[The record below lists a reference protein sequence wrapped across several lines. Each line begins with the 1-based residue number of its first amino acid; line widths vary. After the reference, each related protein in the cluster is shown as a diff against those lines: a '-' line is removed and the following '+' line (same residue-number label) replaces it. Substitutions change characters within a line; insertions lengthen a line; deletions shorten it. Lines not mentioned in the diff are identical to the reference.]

1 MTIRDVLISLGFNV
15 DESSANKAEH
25 GVTNLKNKATKL
37 LGAIGIGFTLVQLNA
52 LAEEFNGIND
62 QIRQATDGMGEQKDI
77 QQQIL
82 SAANGCKTAYGD
94 MANTASKLMNS
105 DKTLFGSV
113 EEATEFVGLTTK
125 LFKTANK
132 SNQEISGLQEAL
144 NKSFAKGIVDTET
157 INQLYEK
164 APEAIKLIADSLGV
178 AKEKLMDMTT
188 NGQISL
194 AQLKNAFTSN
204 ADTINASF
212 DNLDFSISD
221 AMLNIRNQW
230 GLFLDGLNSGMG
242 ISQTVA
248 RLMVRGFNQFLE
260 VLKKG
265 QTFVE
270 RLAQKVGGL
279 PNLLKLVAA
288 GAAAIF
294 IAMNAGKI
302 VTFITSI
309 PKYLNIIWIAIK
321 GIKLSTFAIIAV
333 VMLLFL
339 AVDDF
344 INFMKGN
351 DSVIGS
357 LLEGAG
363 IDSEKARDTIIGA
376 WEAVKGFLS
385 EAWEWIKTTAST
397 IWSGLK
403 DFWAENGESITT
415 SLKAVWEGLSAA
427 LGAIWGAIKSVATT
441 VFTALQDFWA
451 KWGDKIMTAFGIL
464 WDTLSG
470 LVMPFFDV
478 LKNLGEF
485 ISNVFSGNWEA
496 AWENIKNILSTV
508 LDAIVSVIT
517 GIFEIIWTFIGDKVT
532 AIKDAIVNAFTAAR
546 DKVAE
551 IFAAIKETVGNVFE
565 ALVNI
570 VKAPI
575 NAIIDLLNGL
585 IGGMNK
591 LSCDVPDWIP
601 GIGGKTIGFN
611 IPTIP
616 KLAQGGYLKA
626 NSPRLA
632 VVGDNPSQGEI
643 IAPDGKILSVVL
655 NALEL
660 FVARLKPSQAVSTM
674 NTVSSNRSIIQNVNI
689 QNSFTGADPQVQKKG
704 AETMKKSGQ
713 DATEAMARALAMGR

>member
-1 MTIRDVLISLGFNV
+1 MTIRDVLIGLGFQV
-15 DESSANKAEH
+15 DESSARRAEQ

-37 LGAIGIGFTLVQLNA
+37 LGAIGIGFSLVQLNA
-52 LAEEFNGIND
+52 MAEEFNGIND
-62 QIRQATDGMGEQKDI
+62 QIRQATEGLGDQKDI

-82 SAANGCKTAYGD
+82 AAANECKTAYGD
-94 MANTASKLMNS
+94 MANTASKLMTS

-132 SNQEISGLQEAL
+132 SNQEIAGLQEAL

-164 APEAIKLIADSLGV
+164 APEAINLIADSLGV
-178 AKEKLMDMTT
+178 AKDELLKMTSD
-188 NGQISL
+188 GKISL
-194 AQLKNAFTSN
+194 AQLKNAFISN

-302 VTFITSI
+302 ITFITSI
-309 PKYLNIIWIAIK
+309 PKYLNTIWTVIK

-339 AVDDF
+339 VVDDF

-351 DSVIGS
+351 DSVIGT
-357 LLEGAG
+357 LLEQAG
-363 IDSEKARDTIIGA
+363 IDTQAVRDTVI
-376 WEAVKGFLS
+376 
-385 EAWEWIKTTAST
+385 EAWNAIKDFLGSVWEGIKSVAGS
-397 IWSGLK
+397 IWGGLK
-403 DFWAENGESITT
+403 DFWARNGTEIKDA
-415 SLKAVWEGLSAA
+415 LLAVWLAISTA
-427 LGAIWGAIKSVATT
+427 LQALWGAIKSIATT
-441 VFTALQDFWA
+441 VFNALQDFWA
-451 KWGDKIMTAFGIL
+451 AWGDKIMAVFAIL
-464 WDTLSG
+464 WDTLGG
-470 LVMPFFDV
+470 LVMGFFDV

-485 ISNVFSGNWEA
+485 ITNVFSGNWA
-496 AWENIKNILSTV
+496 VAWENIKNILSTV
-508 LDAIVSVIT
+508 LDAIIGVIT
-517 GIFEIIWTFIGDKVT
+517 GVFEIIWTFIGDKVI
-532 AIKDAIVNAFTAAR
+532 AIRDTIVNAFTAAR
-546 DKVAE
+546 DKVVE
-551 IFAAIKETVGNVFE
+551 IFTAIKETVGNVFE

-575 NAIIDLLNGL
+575 NAIIDLLNML
-585 IGGMNK
+585 IGGLNK
-591 LSCDVPDWIP
+591 LSFKVPDWIP
-601 GIGGKTIGFN
+601 GIGGNEFGFN
-611 IPTIP
+611 IPSIP
-616 KLAQGGYLKA
+616 KLAKGGYLKA

-643 IAPDGKILSVVL
+643 VAPEGKIMSVVL

-674 NTVSSNRSIIQNVNI
+674 STVSSNRSIVQNVNI
-689 QNSFTGADPQVQKKG
+689 QNSFTGSDPQMQKKG